1 MAYTLDDDGRGN
13 YRLVQ
18 PPNANKTAVTRPKA
32 STLALPRLTVGS
44 DNVYKISNSKAP
56 TYSGS
61 TKRAAAPKASTISK
75 ATASSGPSAAE
86 VAAQRAAAE
95 AAAARAKAIS
105 AANEAGRSQ
114 AQQSIEKLNSQ
125 ITANL
130 SKKAIN
136 DQSLKALT
144 GLVGTGE
151 GSHAAVR
158 DNALKILDNALAAK
172 MDQIRSTFSSTMQ
185 DLTLNLRDNESSESD
200 SSFQNLSN
208 RAREKQDLVTQALSQ
223 GAGESDVLKA
233 QLQALRNWSSNQG
246 DINRSFY
253 DTRTSVNSAITDLNV
268 GTKTG
273 MMNEELSTNAARGS
287 RWDDYYES
295 MSDSLAEMA
304 NLDQNNYLLMG
315 EIGAAEKEKANY
327 MSVLDWLDSGKNME
341 DYKSPALASRTAA
354 AADPYTS
361 DYAQRAAQMAG
372 SVWEDPGISADTQN
386 WQGAEQ
392 SKTELTNAQPWNAQ
406 DNTQLGTKKKR
417 PEGAILR
424 RW

>member
-1 MAYTLDDDGRGN
+1 MQISIRDQPDQGQDVNAVVQMFLDDPRNQATFSTVTAKTKLERRLATAGEVFACLPTDPNTGRV
-13 YRLVQ
+13 RF
-18 PPNANKTAVTRPKA
+18 R
-32 STLALPRLTVGS
+32 ALP
-44 DNVYKISNSKAP
+44 P
-56 TYSGS
+56 
-61 TKRAAAPKASTISK
+61 
-75 ATASSGPSAAE
+75 E
-86 VAAQRAAAE
+86 
-95 AAAARAKAIS
+95 
-105 AANEAGRSQ
+105 
-114 AQQSIEKLNSQ
+114 Q
-125 ITANL
+125 ITAIVTDPEDADTVWYYL
-130 SKKAIN
+130 RSYMVGTEQRHLAYP
-136 DQSLKALT
+136 DLAYSPLT
-144 GLVGTGE
+144 KPGDLVG
-151 GSHAAVR
+151 
-158 DNALKILDNALAAK
+158 K
-172 MDQIRSTFSSTMQ
+172 
-185 DLTLNLRDNESSESD
+185 
-200 SSFQNLSN
+200 SFRIQP
-208 RAREKQDLVTQALSQ
+208 
-223 GAGESDVLKA
+223 SDVLKA
-233 QLQALRNWSSNQG
+233 QLQALRNWSSNHG

-304 NLDQNNYLLMG
+304 NLDQNNYLLTG

-327 MSVLDWLDSGKNME
+327 TSVLDWLDSGKNME